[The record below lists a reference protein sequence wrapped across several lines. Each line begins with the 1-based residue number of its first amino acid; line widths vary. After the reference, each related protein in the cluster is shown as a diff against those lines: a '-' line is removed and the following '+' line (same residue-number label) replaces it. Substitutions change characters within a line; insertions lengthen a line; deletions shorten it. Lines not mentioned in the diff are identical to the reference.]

1 VSDGATA
8 GEVSPS
14 PLIEWGIAAR
24 TLPGEEVSG
33 DLHIVHESDAGVLVG
48 VVDALG
54 HGKEAE
60 SAATLAVAMLQQFA
74 HEPLMGLLQRCH
86 QALIGTR
93 GVVMSLAWFSRSD
106 RTMIWLGVGDVE
118 GQIVFGDPNLQPSKT
133 TLVTRGGI
141 VGGKL
146 PVARPWVIPMSA
158 GDLLIFSTDGI
169 RSGYVNGVAPTG
181 PPQRIAEQILSR
193 FGKTTDDALV
203 LVARY
208 LPEGGAQK

>member
-1 VSDGATA
+1 VSEEPLTGSSGSA
-8 GEVSPS
+8 
-14 PLIEWGIAAR
+14 PLIEWGVAAR

-33 DLHIVHESDAGVLVG
+33 DLYIVHESDSGVLVG

-60 SAATLAVAMLQQFA
+60 MAATLAVAMLEQFA
-74 HEPLMGLLQRCH
+74 HEPLMALLQRCH

-93 GVVMSLAWFSRSD
+93 GVVMSLAWFGRAD
-106 RTMIWLGVGDVE
+106 RTVIWLGIGDVE
-118 GQIVFGDPNLQPSKT
+118 GQMLFADPNLQPSKT

-141 VGGKL
+141 VGARL
-146 PVARPWVIPMSA
+146 PVVRPWVIPVSA
-158 GDLLIFSTDGI
+158 GDVLIFSTDGI
-169 RSGYVNGVAPTG
+169 RSGYVNGAAPTG
-181 PPQRIAEQILSR
+181 PPQRIADQILAR

-208 LPEGGAQK
+208 LPEGGGQK

>member
-1 VSDGATA
+1 VSDDPVTGPIAPA
-8 GEVSPS
+8 
-14 PLIEWGIAAR
+14 PLIEWGVATR
-24 TLPGEEVSG
+24 MLPGEDVSG
-33 DLHIVHESDAGVLVG
+33 DLHIVHESEAGVLVG

-54 HGKEAE
+54 HGKDAEA
-60 SAATLAVAMLQQFA
+60 AATLAVAMLGQFA
-74 HEPLMGLLQRCH
+74 HEPLVGLLQRCH

-93 GVVMSLAWFSRSD
+93 GVVMSLAWFSRND

-169 RSGYVNGVAPTG
+169 RSGYVNGVAPAG
-181 PPQRIAEQILSR
+181 PPQRIAEQILAG

-208 LPEGGAQK
+208 LPESGGQR